1 MKMNVF
7 PLKVVSEAMCS
18 SDDHILSDNAPCAL
32 VMKLIINVK
41 SYKLSMLS
49 SKNAHMYLT

>member
-41 SYKLSMLS
+41 SYKFLSILY
-49 SKNAHMYLT
+49 SKNDHI